1 MNAAFQNEAGFHVL
15 ILPHTRRDGDVASA
29 LLRRSGIACE
39 VVGSAASLA
48 LALREPVG
56 AVVITDAA
64 LRDPDFVR
72 VTAALGRQ
80 PAWSDIPVVLLG
92 HDATDTA
99 AAERLRSS
107 LTNVTLL
114 NRPTSVRT
122 LLSSVQAALRGR
134 KRQYQTRDQMRMLRE
149 TQETVRTREQQL
161 HTLAENSPDILSR
174 FDRNFRHVFVN
185 QAATRNTGLTRDDLI
200 GRTNREL
207 GMPPD
212 LCDVFERTLTQVF
225 ETGEPRTVEF
235 TFPGP
240 TGALHYTS
248 SVVPEFGS
256 SGEVLS
262 VLSVSRDVTERKNAE
277 DALRVADRR
286 KDEFLAMLAHELRN
300 PLAPIRSASELLG
313 RVAEGDPKT
322 QAIVG
327 IVKRQV
333 AHLTRLVDDL
343 LDVSRITQG
352 RIELQRA
359 PVELL
364 GVISQALESVDPL
377 VREKGH
383 RLERAGRE
391 EAMYVYGDSARLV
404 QCLVNLL
411 ANAAKYTDAG
421 GTIRIDVR
429 QRDSQAIVTISDT
442 GMGIT
447 KELLPQIFELF
458 VQSER
463 SLDRSQGGLGIGLSV
478 VKRLVE
484 MHGGAVA
491 AHSPGAGQG
500 STFEVR
506 LPVIAPP
513 GEKRVE
519 EEGASVAGRRILIVD
534 DNSDAADSL
543 ALLLRLNGHNT
554 ESVYVP
560 EEALERTLQF
570 RPQIVLLDIGLPG
583 IDGYEVA
590 RRIRARDAAVRLIA
604 LTGYGQRDDIERA
617 RAAGFDAH
625 LIKPVD
631 LAALDRL
638 LAEPI
643 TPSRVLEFGALRK
656 PNLAAVPSGG

>member
-1 MNAAFQNEAGFHVL
+1 MNAVLQTESGYRVL
-15 ILPHTRRDGDVASA
+15 ILPQTRRDGDVACA
-29 LLRRSGIACE
+29 LLRRSGITCE
-39 VVGSAASLA
+39 VVKGAGVLA
-48 LALREPVG
+48 QALREPVG
-56 AVVITDAA
+56 AVVITEAA
-64 LRDPDFVR
+64 LRDPEFAK
-72 VTAALGRQ
+72 VTTALGQQ
-80 PAWSDIPVVLLG
+80 PAWSDVPVVLLG
-92 HDATDTA
+92 QNPADTT
-99 AAERLRSS
+99 AAERLRAS

-149 TQETVRTREQQL
+149 TEETVRTREQQL

-185 QAATRNTGLTRDDLI
+185 QAATRNTGLTREALI
-200 GRTNREL
+200 GRTSREM

-212 LCDVFERTLTQVF
+212 LCDVFERTLTEVF

-240 TGALHYTS
+240 AGALHYTS
-248 SVVPEFGS
+248 SVVPEFGK
-256 SGEVLS
+256 SGEVES

-277 DALRVADRR
+277 DALRLADRR

-300 PLAPIRSASELLG
+300 PLAPIRSASEFLG
-313 RVAEGDPKT
+313 RVCQGDPQT

-364 GVISQALESVDPL
+364 AVLAQALESVEPL
-377 VREKGH
+377 VQEKRH
-383 RLERAGRE
+383 RVERAVGE
-391 EAMYVYGDSARLV
+391 KPVYVNGDSARLV

-421 GTIRIDVR
+421 GTIRVAMR
-429 QRDSQAIVTISDT
+429 QEGTQAVVTVSDT
-442 GMGIT
+442 GMGIA

-463 SLDRSQGGLGIGLSV
+463 SLDRAQGGLGIGLSV

-484 MHGGAVA
+484 MHGGVVTAV
-491 AHSPGAGQG
+491 SPGAGHG

-506 LPVIAPP
+506 LPVIPAPK
-513 GEKRVE
+513 ETCVE
-519 EEGASVAGRRILIVD
+519 DSKSSSGGHRILIVD

-554 ESVYVP
+554 QSVYVP
-560 EEALERTLQF
+560 EEALERTLEF
-570 RPQIVLLDIGLPG
+570 RPQTVLLDIGLPR

-590 RRIRARDAAVRLIA
+590 RRIRARDQDVRLIA

-631 LAALDRL
+631 LAVLDRL
-638 LAEPI
+638 LEESPADF
-643 TPSRVLEFGALRK
+643 TSASATG
-656 PNLAAVPSGG
+656 

>member
-1 MNAAFQNEAGFHVL
+1 MNAALQTEAGYRVL
-15 ILPHTRRDGDVASA
+15 ILPQTRRDGDVACT
-29 LLRRSGIACE
+29 LLRRSGIVCE
-39 VVGSAASLA
+39 VMKGAAA
-48 LALREPVG
+48 LAHAVREPVG

-64 LRDPDFVR
+64 LRDPDFPR
-72 VTAALGRQ
+72 VVAALGQQ

-92 HDATDTA
+92 QNPADTA
-99 AAERLRSS
+99 VAERLRAS

-114 NRPTSVRT
+114 NRPASVRT

-149 TQETVRTREQQL
+149 TEETVRTREQQL

-174 FDRNFRHVFVN
+174 FDRSFRHVFVN
-185 QAATRNTGLTRDDLI
+185 QAATRNTGLPREALI
-200 GRTNREL
+200 GRTSREL
-207 GMPPD
+207 GMPAD
-212 LCDVFERTLTQVF
+212 LCDVFEQTLTQVF

-235 TFPGP
+235 TFPAP
-240 TGALHYTS
+240 TGPLHYTS
-248 SVVPEFGS
+248 SVVPEFGK
-256 SGEVLS
+256 SGDVES

-277 DALRVADRR
+277 DALRLADRR

-300 PLAPIRSASELLG
+300 PLAPIRSASEFLG
-313 RVAEGDPKT
+313 RVSQGDAQT

-364 GVISQALESVDPL
+364 AVIAQALESVEPL
-377 VREKGH
+377 LREKGH
-383 RLERAGRE
+383 RLERSVGEQAL
-391 EAMYVYGDSARLV
+391 YVNGDSARLV

-421 GTIRIDVR
+421 GTIRIAMR
-429 QRDSQAIVTISDT
+429 QEGAQAIVTVSDT

-463 SLDRSQGGLGIGLSV
+463 SLDRAQGGLGIGLSV

-484 MHGGAVA
+484 MHGGVVA
-491 AHSPGAGQG
+491 AMSPGAGHG

-506 LPVIAPP
+506 LPVIPAPR
-513 GEKRVE
+513 ETCVE
-519 EEGASVAGRRILIVD
+519 DSESSSGGRRILIVD

-554 ESVYVP
+554 QSVYVP
-560 EEALERTLQF
+560 EEALERTLEF
-570 RPQIVLLDIGLPG
+570 RPQTVLLDIGLPR

-590 RRIRARDAAVRLIA
+590 RRIRARDLQVRLIA

-631 LAALDRL
+631 LAVLDRL
-638 LAEPI
+638 LSEPAAGF
-643 TPSRVLEFGALRK
+643 TSGAPS
-656 PNLAAVPSGG
+656 S

>member
-1 MNAAFQNEAGFHVL
+1 MNAAGQIEGGYRVL
-15 ILPHTRRDGDVASA
+15 ILPHTRRDGDVTCA
-29 LLRRSGIACE
+29 LLRRSGIVCE
-39 VVGSAASLA
+39 VVENAAA
-48 LALREPVG
+48 LAQAVQEPVG
-56 AVVITDAA
+56 AVVVTDAA
-64 LRDPDFVR
+64 LRDRDFLR
-72 VTAALGRQ
+72 VTAALGTQ

-92 HDATDTA
+92 QNSADTQ
-99 AAERLRSS
+99 AAERLRAS

-134 KRQYQTRDQMRMLRE
+134 KRQYQARDQMRMLRE
-149 TQETVRTREQQL
+149 TEETVRTREQQL

-185 QAATRNTGLTRDDLI
+185 QAATRNTGLTRDALI
-200 GRTNREL
+200 GRTSREL

-212 LCDVFERTLTQVF
+212 LCDVFERTLRQVF
-225 ETGEPRTVEF
+225 ESGEPQTVEF
-235 TFPGP
+235 SVPGP
-240 TGALHYTS
+240 AGPRHYTS
-248 SVVPEFGS
+248 SVVPEFDSTGA
-256 SGEVLS
+256 VAS

-313 RVAEGDPKT
+313 RVAEADPKT

-359 PVELL
+359 PVELH
-364 GVISQALESVDPL
+364 GVIAQALESVEPL
-377 VREKGH
+377 IREKGH
-383 RLERAGRE
+383 RLERAVGE
-391 EAMYVYGDSARLV
+391 DTVYVFGDSARLV

-421 GTIRIDVR
+421 GTIRIAMRRCDA
-429 QRDSQAIVTISDT
+429 QALVTISDT

-447 KELLPQIFELF
+447 RELLPQIFELF

-463 SLDRSQGGLGIGLSV
+463 SLDRAQGGLGIGLSV

-484 MHGGAVA
+484 MHGGTVA
-491 AHSPGAGQG
+491 ARSPGAGQG
-500 STFEVR
+500 STLEVR
-506 LPVIAPP
+506 LPLIAAPQEAP
-513 GEKRVE
+513 AEKVE
-519 EEGASVAGRRILIVD
+519 SSAGGRRILIVD

-554 ESVYVP
+554 QSVYLP
-560 EEALERTLQF
+560 EEALDRTLKF

-590 RRIRARDAAVRLIA
+590 RRIRACDEAIKLIA

-631 LAALDRL
+631 FAALDRL
-638 LAEPI
+638 LAEP
-643 TPSRVLEFGALRK
+643 
-656 PNLAAVPSGG
+656 AAGFRSAPAAS

>member
-1 MNAAFQNEAGFHVL
+1 MNADPQTEAGYRVL
-15 ILPHTRRDGDVASA
+15 ILPQTRRDGEVASS
-29 LLRRSGIACE
+29 LLRRNGITCE
-39 VVGSAASLA
+39 VLKSAAA
-48 LALREPVG
+48 LAKAVREPVG

-64 LRDPDFVR
+64 LRDPDFPR
-72 VTAALGRQ
+72 VLAAFGQQ

-92 HDATDTA
+92 ESQADTGVP
-99 AAERLRSS
+99 ERLRTA

-114 NRPTSVRT
+114 NRPASVRT

-134 KRQYQTRDQMRMLRE
+134 RRQYQTRDQMRMLRDTE
-149 TQETVRTREQQL
+149 DTVRAREQQL

-174 FDRNFRHVFVN
+174 FDRSFRHVFVN
-185 QAATRNTGLTRDDLI
+185 QAATRNTGRPREAFI
-200 GRTNREL
+200 GRTSREL
-207 GMPPD
+207 GMPAD
-212 LCDVFERTLTQVF
+212 LCDVFERTLTEVF
-225 ETGEPRTVEF
+225 EGGRPRTVEF

-240 TGALHYTS
+240 VGALHYTS
-248 SVVPEFGS
+248 SVVPEFGK
-256 SGEVLS
+256 SGEVES

-277 DALRVADRR
+277 DALRLADRR

-300 PLAPIRSASELLG
+300 PLAPIRSASEFLG
-313 RVAEGDPKT
+313 RVSQGDART
-322 QAIVG
+322 QAVVG

-364 GVISQALESVDPL
+364 AVIAQALESVEPL
-377 VREKGH
+377 VRDKGH
-383 RLERAGRE
+383 HLERE
-391 EAMYVYGDSARLV
+391 VDDNPVYVNGDSARLV

-411 ANAAKYTDAG
+411 ANAAKYTDPG
-421 GTIRIDVR
+421 GTIRIAMRREDA
-429 QRDSQAIVTISDT
+429 QALVTVSDT

-447 KELLPQIFELF
+447 RELLPQIFELF

-463 SLDRSQGGLGIGLSV
+463 SLDRAQGGLGIGLSV

-491 AHSPGAGQG
+491 AMSPGPGQG

-506 LPVIAPP
+506 LPVIPAPK
-513 GEKRVE
+513 ETCVE
-519 EEGASVAGRRILIVD
+519 ELEPGSGGRRILIVD

-560 EEALERTLQF
+560 EEALERTLEF
-570 RPQIVLLDIGLPG
+570 RPQTVLLDIGLPR
-583 IDGYEVA
+583 IDGYELA
-590 RRIRARDAAVRLIA
+590 RRIRARDQDVRLIA

-625 LIKPVD
+625 LTKPVD
-631 LAALDRL
+631 LAVLDRL
-638 LAEPI
+638 LEEPAGSF
-643 TPSRVLEFGALRK
+643 T
-656 PNLAAVPSGG
+656 SGPASS

>member
-1 MNAAFQNEAGFHVL
+1 MNAAAQAEDGYRVL

-39 VVGSAASLA
+39 VLDSAATLA

-56 AVVITDAA
+56 AVVVTDAA
-64 LRDPDFVR
+64 LRDPHFDR
-72 VTAALGRQ
+72 VTAALGGQ
-80 PAWSDIPVVLLG
+80 PTWSDIPVVLLG
-92 HDATDTA
+92 HTATASA
-99 AAERLRSS
+99 AAERLRAS

-122 LLSSVQAALRGR
+122 LLSSVEAALRGR
-134 KRQYQTRDQMRMLRE
+134 RRQYQARDQMRMLRE
-149 TQETVRTREQQL
+149 TEETVRTREQQL

-174 FDRNFRHVFVN
+174 FDRSFRHVFVN
-185 QAATRNTGLTRDDLI
+185 QAATRNTGLTREALI
-200 GRTNREL
+200 GRTSREL

-225 ETGEPRTVEF
+225 ESGEPQTVEF
-235 TFPGP
+235 SFPGP
-240 TGALHYTS
+240 AGALHYTS

-256 SGEVLS
+256 SGEVQS
-262 VLSVSRDVTERKNAE
+262 VLSVSRDVTERKKAE
-277 DALRVADRR
+277 DALRAADRR

-313 RVAEGDPKT
+313 RVAPPDSST

-359 PVELL
+359 PIELL
-364 GVISQALESVDPL
+364 AVISQALESVDPL

-383 RLERAGRE
+383 RVERVLGKE
-391 EAMYVYGDSARLV
+391 LLYVNGDAARLV

-411 ANAAKYTDAG
+411 ANAVKYTDPG
-421 GTIRIDVR
+421 GTIRIAVR
-429 QRDSQAIVTISDT
+429 QEDAHGLITVSDT

-458 VQSER
+458 VQGER
-463 SLDRSQGGLGIGLSV
+463 ALDRSQGGLGIGLSV

-484 MHGGAVA
+484 MHGGIVAVR
-491 AHSPGAGQG
+491 SPGVGQG

-506 LPVIAPP
+506 LPLIPPP
-513 GEKRVE
+513 GETPME
-519 EEGASVAGRRILIVD
+519 EEGSSAAGRRILIVD
-534 DNSDAADSL
+534 DNADAADSL

-554 ESVYVP
+554 QSVYVP
-560 EEALERTLQF
+560 EEALERTLEF
-570 RPQIVLLDIGLPG
+570 GPQIVLLDIGLPR

-590 RRIRARDAAVRLIA
+590 RRIRARDGAVRLIA

-638 LAEPI
+638 LAEPLAGL
-643 TPSRVLEFGALRK
+643 RAGA
-656 PNLAAVPSGG
+656 ATC

>member
-1 MNAAFQNEAGFHVL
+1 MNAAGHIEGGYRVL
-15 ILPHTRRDGDVASA
+15 ILPHTRRDGDVTCA
-29 LLRRSGIACE
+29 LLRRSGITCE
-39 VVGSAASLA
+39 VVLSAAA
-48 LALREPVG
+48 LAQALQEPVG
-56 AVVITDAA
+56 AVVATDAA
-64 LRDPDFVR
+64 LRDPDFSR
-72 VTAALGRQ
+72 VTAILARQ
-80 PAWSDIPVVLLG
+80 AAWSDIPVVLLG
-92 HDATDTA
+92 QNYTDTV
-99 AAERLRSS
+99 AAERLRTA

-122 LLSSVQAALRGR
+122 LVSSVQAALRGR
-134 KRQYQTRDQMRMLRE
+134 ERQYQARDQMRVLRE
-149 TQETVRTREQQL
+149 TEETVREREQQL

-185 QAATRNTGLTRDDLI
+185 QAATRNTGLTREALI
-200 GRTNREL
+200 GRTSREL
-207 GMPPD
+207 GMPPE
-212 LCDVFERTLTQVF
+212 LCDVFERTLTRVF
-225 ETGEPRTVEF
+225 ETGEPQTVEF
-235 TFPGP
+235 SYPAS
-240 TGALHYTS
+240 TGARHYAS
-248 SVVPEFGS
+248 SVVPEFGAD
-256 SGEVLS
+256 GAVES

-277 DALRVADRR
+277 DALRTADRR

-300 PLAPIRSASELLG
+300 PLAPIRSASELLT
-313 RVAEGDPKT
+313 RVAQADPKT
-322 QAIVG
+322 QAIIG

-383 RLERAGRE
+383 QIERAIGE
-391 EAMYVYGDSARLV
+391 ESLYVNGDGARLV

-411 ANAAKYTDAG
+411 TNAAKYTDPG
-421 GTIRIDVR
+421 GKIRVAM
-429 QRDSQAIVTISDT
+429 QRRDARVVITISDT

-447 KELLPQIFELF
+447 RELLPQIFELF
-458 VQSER
+458 VQGER
-463 SLDRSQGGLGIGLSV
+463 SLDRAQGGLGIGLSV

-484 MHGGAVA
+484 MHGGAVSA
-491 AHSPGAGQG
+491 QSAGIGRG
-500 STFEVR
+500 STFEMC
-506 LPVIAPP
+506 LPLIPAPR
-513 GEKRVE
+513 EAQVE
-519 EEGASVAGRRILIVD
+519 EEQLTAAGRRILIVD

-554 ESVYVP
+554 QSVYMP
-560 EEALERTLQF
+560 EEALDRTLKF
-570 RPQIVLLDIGLPG
+570 RPQTVLLDIGLPG

-590 RRIRARDAAVRLIA
+590 RRIRARDEAVQLIA

-631 LAALDRL
+631 CAALERL
-638 LAEPI
+638 IAEPA
-643 TPSRVLEFGALRK
+643 TGFRSASV
-656 PNLAAVPSGG
+656 VS

>member
-1 MNAAFQNEAGFHVL
+1 MNPAGHIEGGYRVL
-15 ILPHTRRDGDVASA
+15 LLPHTRRDGDVTCA
-29 LLRRSGIACE
+29 LLRRSGMVCE
-39 VVGSAASLA
+39 VLDSAAA
-48 LALREPVG
+48 LAQALQEPVG
-56 AVVITDAA
+56 AVVVTDAA
-64 LRDPDFVR
+64 LRDPDFTR

-92 HDATDTA
+92 QNSADTA
-99 AAERLRSS
+99 AAERLRGA

-122 LLSSVQAALRGR
+122 LVSSVQAALRGR
-134 KRQYQTRDQMRMLRE
+134 KRQYQARDQMRMLRE
-149 TQETVRTREQQL
+149 TEETVRTREQQL

-185 QAATRNTGLTRDDLI
+185 QAATRNTGLGRDALI

-212 LCDVFERTLTQVF
+212 LCDVFERTLKQVF
-225 ETGEPRTVEF
+225 ETGEPQTVEF
-235 TFPGP
+235 SFPGP
-240 TGALHYTS
+240 AGALHYTS
-248 SVVPEFGS
+248 SVVPEFGAD
-256 SGEVLS
+256 GAVES

-277 DALRVADRR
+277 DALRLADRR

-313 RVAEGDPKT
+313 RVTQADPKAE
-322 QAIVG
+322 AIVG
-327 IVKRQV
+327 IIKRQV

-364 GVISQALESVDPL
+364 GVIAQALESVDPL

-383 RLERAGRE
+383 RIERAVCE
-391 EAMYVYGDSARLV
+391 EALYVNGDGARLV

-411 ANAAKYTDAG
+411 TNAAKYTDAG
-421 GTIRIDVR
+421 GTIRVALRRGDA
-429 QRDSQAIVTISDT
+429 QAIVTVSDT

-447 KELLPQIFELF
+447 RELLPQIFELF

-463 SLDRSQGGLGIGLSV
+463 SLDRAQGGLGIGLSV
-478 VKRLVE
+478 VKRLIE
-484 MHGGAVA
+484 MHGGSVA
-491 AHSPGAGQG
+491 ARSPGAGQG
-500 STFEVR
+500 SSFEMR
-506 LPVIAPP
+506 LPLIAAPR
-513 GEKRVE
+513 EIHME
-519 EEGASVAGRRILIVD
+519 EQELSAAGRRILIVD

-554 ESVYVP
+554 QSVYAP
-560 EEALERTLQF
+560 EDALNRTLQF

-590 RRIRARDAAVRLIA
+590 RRIRARDGAVKLIA

-631 LAALDRL
+631 LVALDRL
-638 LAEPI
+638 LAEPG
-643 TPSRVLEFGALRK
+643 TSFRSGP
-656 PNLAAVPSGG
+656 AAA